1 MSESAPRPNDRPYGP
16 PYDDEIS
23 LRELYLILVRG
34 LPLILI
40 VTVVAAVITAAVMLV
55 QPSTYEASANVLTAP
70 ASVQSN
76 AGGALT
82 VRPLTSIDRPTY
94 EAIADNVTVFD
105 EIEATLTGQGYDLA
119 AVEACSDPTLAQ
131 LSAENG
137 LTMTHQAAC
146 QDPELAAAYATTW
159 AGVTVN
165 RIRQTLFSNLE
176 NAQAETTRAVERQR
190 ERLDAAIDAQTT
202 FANEGLAAKQA
213 ELEVLERSMLNR
225 GLRIAELDAAV
236 ARSAASLAFLTRQLE
251 ANDVAVPTAAL
262 SVAVTPQNV
271 ASDVAAPTVNSEA
284 GADNPADTQE
294 RESGESVPL
303 LNTPSASGEPAPTAP
318 LNLNVTAGNASD
330 LQRAAGLVTAQSDWV
345 REAQR
350 LEGLRAERTQLATLQ
365 ARDTER
371 ATALRSEVNELAA
384 RQQRIEREL
393 TEAESAY
400 QSVAGLVPTLTFVS
414 ELTPGNTRVLAPAE
428 IPEVP
433 SGRSLLLVTALAAV
447 VTFMAMT
454 LFVFL
459 REAVKAPEGAEAT

>member
-1 MSESAPRPNDRPYGP
+1 MTEPASRPPERPYGP

-40 VTVVAAVITAAVMLV
+40 VTVIAAAITAAVMLI
-55 QPSTYEASANVLTAP
+55 QPSTYEANANVLTAP

-105 EIEATLTGQGYDLA
+105 EIEATLTGQGYDLT
-119 AVEACSDPTLAQ
+119 AVEACDEPTLEQ

-137 LTMTHQAAC
+137 LTMTHKAAC
-146 QDPELAAAYATTW
+146 QDPELAAAFATTW
-159 AGVTVN
+159 AGVTVD

-190 ERLDAAIDAQTT
+190 ERLDAAIDAQAT
-202 FANEGLAAKQA
+202 FANEGLASKRV
-213 ELEVLERSMLNR
+213 ELEVLETGLINR
-225 GLRIAELDAAV
+225 GLRLADLDARI
-236 ARSAASLAFLTRQLE
+236 ARSDASLAFLTRQLE
-251 ANDVAVPTAAL
+251 ANDVAVPSAAL
-262 SVAVTPQNV
+262 TVGVTPQ
-271 ASDVAAPTVNSEA
+271 DVANRDASPTVNTGSEA
-284 GADNPADTQE
+284 GTD
-294 RESGESVPL
+294 GETPDDAAV
-303 LNTPSASGEPAPTAP
+303 LNTPDAAGETQRTAP
-318 LNLNVTAGNASD
+318 LQLNVTADGAGD

-350 LEGLRAERTQLATLQ
+350 LEGLRAERQQLASLQERDRARTTQL
-365 ARDTER
+365 R
-371 ATALRSEVNELAA
+371 ADVNELTA
-384 RQQRIEREL
+384 RQVRIEREVS
-393 TEAESAY
+393 EAESAY
-400 QSVAGLVPTLTFVS
+400 QALAGLVPTLTFVS

-433 SGRSLLLVTALAAV
+433 SGRSLILVTALAAV

-459 REAVKAPEGAEAT
+459 REAVKEPEGA